1 MVSAA
6 EALCRLKDGHQRF
19 LNQKLL
25 HPHSDPSW
33 LHDIAPAQHP
43 IAIVLSCSD
52 SRVPVELMFDSGFG
66 DLFVI
71 RNAGNTCSPGSIGSI
86 EYGVEALRIPLLL
99 VLGHEG
105 CGAVTAACMPAQQLS
120 PSLFSLV
127 EQIREGLSG
136 AGEEGRPAA
145 LPEAFRLHALRT
157 ATILMESSS
166 LIRQKVRSGDLSI
179 TSACY
184 SLKKATIDWM
194 EDANT

>member
-1 MVSAA
+1 
-6 EALCRLKDGHQRF
+6 
-19 LNQKLL
+19 
-25 HPHSDPSW
+25 
-33 LHDIAPAQHP
+33 
-43 IAIVLSCSD
+43 
-52 SRVPVELMFDSGFG
+52 MFDSGFG

-136 AGEEGRPAA
+136 AGEEGRPAT
-145 LPEAFRLHALRT
+145 LPEAFRLHTLRT

-184 SLKKATIDWM
+184 SLEKATIDWM